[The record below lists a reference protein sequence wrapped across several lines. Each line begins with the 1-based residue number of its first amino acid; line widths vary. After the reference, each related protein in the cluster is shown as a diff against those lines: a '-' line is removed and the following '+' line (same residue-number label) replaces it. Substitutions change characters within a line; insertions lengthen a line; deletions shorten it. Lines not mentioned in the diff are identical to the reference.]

1 MNVIQKMIFAT
12 GVSTVSGVNMHQMF
26 TDLNLVPAFEDLDD
40 EYVDLLKPLFEPFS
54 CYAGSIVL
62 QQDTLAEYLY
72 LILNGKVEIS
82 FKPYDG
88 TPITI
93 SHVKKGGWFGWSAVV
108 GSRKYTSS
116 VIAIEELETIRIHGN
131 ELRKLCLDEPEA
143 GKVVLE
149 RLADNVSSRWKDAHK
164 QVKSILAK
172 GMKHKQY

>member
-1 MNVIQKMIFAT
+1 
-12 GVSTVSGVNMHQMF
+12 MF
-26 TDLNLVPAFEDLDD
+26 SDLKLVPAFEDLND
-40 EYVDLLKPLFEPFS
+40 EYMDLLRPLFEPFA
-54 CYAGSIVL
+54 CHPGSIVL
-62 QQDTLAEYLY
+62 QQGAPADYLY
-72 LILNGKVEIS
+72 LILKGAVEIS

-93 SHVKKGGWFGWSAVV
+93 SHVEKGSWFGWSAVV

-116 VIAIEELETIRIHGN
+116 AIAIEELETIRIHGN

-164 QVKSILAK
+164 QGRSILAK